1 MRFVKIGPPYD
12 VEFSSTETRNTIPF
26 ISVSISLTSSLLCVE
41 NRLKESKA
49 SVKAGKPVRK

>member
-1 MRFVKIGPPYD
+1 MKIGPPYD
-12 VEFSSTETRNTIPF
+12 VEFSSTETRNIIPF
-26 ISVSISLTSSLLCVE
+26 ISVSISLTSSLLCIE